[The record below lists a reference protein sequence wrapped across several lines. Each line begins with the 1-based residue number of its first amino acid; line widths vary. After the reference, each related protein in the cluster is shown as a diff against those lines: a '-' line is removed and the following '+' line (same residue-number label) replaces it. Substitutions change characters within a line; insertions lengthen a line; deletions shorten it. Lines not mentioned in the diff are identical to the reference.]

1 MGTTEGNEF
10 MTDLCVP
17 AAEALREIPVARVD
31 DPQEVAEVIAFLFP
45 DDSPF
50 GEGHLLSV
58 TLSTD

>member
-1 MGTTEGNEF
+1 
-10 MTDLCVP
+10 MTDLRVP